1 MTLTQRAAD
10 GGPSAAEQL
19 VRSLSHLSTEAPFQ
33 ATGPGEVR
41 GLTRDAEAA
50 VAAAMLALRGNRYR
64 VGIGVGEVSLTR
76 VTDSQGRAA
85 VTADGPGMRY
95 GREAA
100 AAGRA
105 GERVGV
111 RVRAADHAAAAQAQA
126 VLKLVGRIVSERSEA
141 EWRVVDLLTPGVRGQ
156 QKEVAARLGI
166 TPQAVSKAV
175 VRSLWYEEWQ
185 ARPAAA
191 TLLLR
196 CAAAG
201 PPTPAQL

>member
-10 GGPSAAEQL
+10 GEPSATEHL
-19 VRSLSHLSTEAPFQ
+19 VRSLSHLGTEAPFQ

-41 GLTRDAEAA
+41 GLTRDADAA
-50 VAAAMLALRGNRYR
+50 VDAAMLALRDNRYR
-64 VGIGVGEVSLTR
+64 VGIGVGDVSLTR
-76 VTDSQGRAA
+76 VTDPQGRAA

-105 GERVGV
+105 TERVAV
-111 RVRAADHAAAAQAQA
+111 QVRAADAAAAAQAQA

-141 EWRVVDLLTPGVRGQ
+141 EWRVVDLLTPGARGQ
-156 QKEVAARLGI
+156 QKEVAAQLGI

-196 CAAAG
+196 CASDGAL
-201 PPTPAQL
+201 TPAEP